1 MANIRVYPVKLKM
14 IRTCYQYF
22 EKYWLDNLV
31 QNSVNFSTRSSNDT
45 KFRSVALI
53 AIFDPKKGAQPWTL
67 VMSIVTCEFLDY
79 LLHPYLSYERNK
91 NIK

>member
-1 MANIRVYPVKLKM
+1 M

-53 AIFDPKKGAQPWTL
+53 AIFDPEKG
-67 VMSIVTCEFLDY
+67 
-79 LLHPYLSYERNK
+79 RNP
-91 NIK
+91 